1 MDLSARRQLATA
13 LTRVENQ
20 SGNWREI
27 LRACIRQ
34 AGDALVIG
42 VTGPPGAGKSTL
54 VDALAV
60 HWASQ
65 GEMVAVLAID
75 PASPFSGGAVLG
87 DRVRMTRS
95 EGNDRIFIRSMSARG
110 HSGGLNAA
118 ALDLCTVMA
127 GHGASRILIETVGV
141 GQNEVEVAFVADCT
155 LVVSVPGLGDS
166 VQAAKAG
173 LLEVGDIYIVN
184 KGDLPGAPAVARDL
198 SNMLALVFPGLPGAS
213 HSQADRSMMVSIPGA
228 TRKLLSARYGAPDDP
243 GGSWHP
249 PVIAV
254 SALNGQAI
262 GELAGWFS
270 AFESWLRHS
279 PAGDRRRRERVRL
292 QLVTLLKQRLFDRL
306 QSRHGDDPATALSEW
321 IAPVLSGKLDVH
333 AATDQI
339 LQDKGPPHAQ

>member
-1 MDLSARRQLATA
+1 MDLLVRRQLATA

-20 SGNWREI
+20 SGDWRDI
-27 LRACIRQ
+27 LHDCNRRT
-34 AGDALVIG
+34 GDALVIG

-54 VDALAV
+54 VDALAA
-60 HWASQ
+60 HWAAE
-65 GEMVAVLAID
+65 GETVAVLAID

-118 ALDLCTVMA
+118 ALDLCAVMA

-173 LLEVGDIYIVN
+173 LLEVGDIYVVN
-184 KGDLPGAPAVARDL
+184 KADLPGAANVARDL
-198 SNMLALVFPGLPGAS
+198 STMLALVFPGPPGAS
-213 HSQADRSMMVSIPGA
+213 GPQADRSMVVSIPGA
-228 TRKLLSARYGAPDDP
+228 TRKLLSARYGAPEDP
-243 GGSWHP
+243 GGAWHP
-249 PVIAV
+249 PVMGV
-254 SALNGQAI
+254 SALNGQSV
-262 GELAGWFS
+262 GELT
-270 AFESWLRHS
+270 EWLSTFGTWLQQS

-292 QLVTLLKQRLFDRL
+292 QLVALLKQRLFDSL

-321 IAPVLSGKLDVH
+321 IDQVLSGALDVH
-333 AATDQI
+333 SATDQI
-339 LQDKGPPHAQ
+339 LQDKGPPHAR